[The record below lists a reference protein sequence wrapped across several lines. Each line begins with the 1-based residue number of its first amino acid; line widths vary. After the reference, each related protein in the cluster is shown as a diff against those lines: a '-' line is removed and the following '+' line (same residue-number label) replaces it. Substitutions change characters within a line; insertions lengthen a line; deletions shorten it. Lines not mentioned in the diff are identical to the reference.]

1 MNIGK
6 LSRRWDTGAVDW
18 STAWANWQKQA
29 LLMLRPWVWGLGSAL
44 LGACAVVLVHLDV
57 TQAYTQADEAVER
70 LRQQTAALAPPSPL
84 KAEDAEHAQ
93 RDALS
98 RLPGQAQPSRIWLD
112 LQQALSQQ
120 GLRVMVL
127 RPVSPQV
134 QRITPGRS
142 APAASTGSPVPSQAV
157 TLRVIGAFARW
168 VKAWAAFTEA
178 GPVWSIDRISIVAQP
193 DSQDVQ
199 IDAVLRVWMRPG
211 ESTWQA
217 WPAHDGSVDGPPDGA
232 RALPNQVSVQAAPL
246 FAQPA
251 PLLAQAGAAGSG
263 SETGSGDTAQPAAS
277 TAPDLPEDPERWP
290 LARVRLAGVWQ
301 QGADRQA
308 VLVAGPHWARVRPGQ
323 RVTLEG
329 HRVQAITSEG
339 VTLRAARGP
348 VHVLHWEGGK

>member
-6 LSRRWDTGAVDW
+6 LSRLWDTGAVDE
-18 STAWANWQKQA
+18 STTWANWQKQA
-29 LLMLRPWVWGLGSAL
+29 LLMLRPWVWGLGSAV
-44 LGACAVVLVHLDV
+44 LGACAVLLVHLDV
-57 TQAYTQADEAVER
+57 TDAYTQADEGVER
-70 LRQQTAALAPPSPL
+70 LRQQTVALAPPPPL

-93 RDALS
+93 RDALA

-120 GLRVMVL
+120 GLRVMAL

-134 QRITPGRS
+134 QRMSPGRAS
-142 APAASTGSPVPSQAV
+142 PAASTAPTVPSQAV
-157 TLRVIGAFARW
+157 ALRVIGPFARW
-168 VKAWAAFTEA
+168 AQAWAAFTQA
-178 GPVWSIDRISIVAQP
+178 GPVWTIDRISIVAQA

-217 WPAHDGSVDGPPDGA
+217 WPGHDGPVDGPLAGA
-232 RALPNQVSVQAAPL
+232 RALPRQVAAQAVPL

-251 PLLAQAGAAGSG
+251 PALAQPGAAGSG
-263 SETGSGDTAQPAAS
+263 SGATSQPTA
-277 TAPDLPEDPERWP
+277 TTTPDLPEEPERWP

>member
-6 LSRRWDTGAVDW
+6 LSRLWGTVAVNR
-18 STAWANWQKQA
+18 STPWLKEQKQI
-29 LLMLRPWVWGLGSAL
+29 LLMLRPWVWGLSSAV
-44 LGACAVVLVHLDV
+44 LGACAVVLVQLDV

-70 LRQQTAALAPPSPL
+70 LRQQTAALAPPPHL

-93 RDALS
+93 RDALA

-120 GLRVMVL
+120 GLRVMAL

-134 QRITPGRS
+134 QRIAPGRAS
-142 APAASTGSPVPSQAV
+142 PATSTAPTVPSQAV
-157 TLRVIGAFARW
+157 ALRVIGPFASW
-168 VKAWAAFTEA
+168 AQAWAAFTES
-178 GPVWSIDRISIVAQP
+178 GPVWSIDRISIVAQA

-217 WPAHDGSVDGPPDGA
+217 WPGHDGPMAGSPGGA
-232 RALPNQVSVQAAPL
+232 HELPHQVAVQAGTL

-251 PLLAQAGAAGSG
+251 PPMSQAGAGAA
-263 SETGSGDTAQPAAS
+263 AQPAAS
-277 TAPDLPEDPERWP
+277 TAPDLPEEPERWP

-308 VLVAGPHWARVRPGQ
+308 VLVAGPHWVRVRPGQ

-348 VHVLHWEGGK
+348 VHVLHWEGVK

>member
-6 LSRRWDTGAVDW
+6 LSRLWDTGAVDW
-18 STAWANWQKQA
+18 SSAWANWQKQA
-29 LLMLRPWVWGLGSAL
+29 MRRMRPWVWGLGSAL

-57 TQAYTQADEAVER
+57 TDAHSQADEAVER
-70 LRQQTAALAPPSPL
+70 LRQQTAALAPPPPL

-93 RDALS
+93 RDALA

-120 GLRVMVL
+120 GMRVMAL

-134 QRITPGRS
+134 QRIAPGRAS
-142 APAASTGSPVPSQAV
+142 PAASSAPTVPSQAV
-157 TLRVIGAFARW
+157 ALRVIGPFARW
-168 VKAWAAFTEA
+168 AQAWAAFTEA
-178 GPVWSIDRISIVAQP
+178 GPVWSIDRISIVAQA
-193 DSQDVQ
+193 DGQDVQ

-217 WPAHDGSVDGPPDGA
+217 WPGHDGPMAGPPGGA
-232 RALPNQVSVQAAPL
+232 RALPRQVAVQAAPL

-251 PLLAQAGAAGSG
+251 PLLAQASDAGSG
-263 SETGSGDTAQPAAS
+263 SGSGSAAQLASS
-277 TAPDLPEDPERWP
+277 TAPDLPEEPERWP

-329 HRVQAITSEG
+329 HRVQTITSEG

-348 VHVLHWEGGK
+348 IHVLHWEGGK

>member
-1 MNIGK
+1 MNFGK
-6 LSRRWDTGAVDW
+6 LSSLGDMGSLDGP
-18 STAWANWQKQA
+18 TAWAQWQRQA
-29 LLMLRPWVWGLGSAL
+29 VRKLRPWTWGLGCAV
-44 LGACAVVLVHLDV
+44 LGACVVVLLNLELTD
-57 TQAYTQADEAVER
+57 AYTQADEVVER
-70 LRQQTAALAPPSPL
+70 LRQQTSALAPPAPM

-93 RDALS
+93 RDALA
-98 RLPGQAQPSRIWLD
+98 RLPGQAQTSRIWLD

-120 GLRVMVL
+120 GLRVMAL

-134 QRITPGRS
+134 QRI
-142 APAASTGSPVPSQAV
+142 APARAAPATNMPPVPSQTIAV
-157 TLRVIGAFARW
+157 RVMGPFARW
-168 VKAWAAFTEA
+168 AQAWAAFTEA
-178 GPVWSIDRISIVAQP
+178 GPVWSIDRISIVPQP

-211 ESTWQA
+211 ESSWQA
-217 WPAHDGSVDGPPDGA
+217 WPGHDGAMEGLLKGA
-232 RALPNQVSVQAAPL
+232 RPPPRQVSAQAAPL
-246 FAQPA
+246 FAQPG
-251 PLLAQAGAAGSG
+251 PPLAQAGAAGSG
-263 SETGSGDTAQPAAS
+263 SGAAAQPASS
-277 TAPDLPEDPERWP
+277 TVPDLPEDPERWP

-339 VTLRAARGP
+339 VTLRLTRGP

>member
-6 LSRRWDTGAVDW
+6 LSRLWGIGALNW
-18 STAWANWQKQA
+18 SAVWALWQKQA
-29 LLMLRPWVWGLGSAL
+29 LHMLRPWAWGLGSAV
-44 LGACAVVLVHLDV
+44 LGLCAVVLVHLDV
-57 TQAYTQADEAVER
+57 TDAYFQADESVER
-70 LRQQTAALAPPSPL
+70 LRQQTTALAPPTPL

-93 RDALS
+93 RDALA

-120 GLRVMVL
+120 GLRVMAL

-134 QRITPGRS
+134 QRFTPGRS
-142 APAASTGSPVPSQAV
+142 APAASAAPPVPSQAV
-157 TLRVIGAFARW
+157 ALRVIGPFVRW
-168 VKAWAAFTEA
+168 TQAWAAFTEA
-178 GPVWSIDRISIVAQP
+178 GPVWSIDRISIVAQS
-193 DSQDVQ
+193 DRQDVQ

-217 WPAHDGSVDGPPDGA
+217 WPGHDGQTDRALDGT
-232 RALPNQVSVQAAPL
+232 RALPRQVAAQTVPL
-246 FAQPA
+246 FAHSA
-251 PLLAQAGAAGSG
+251 PPLAPSGAGAA
-263 SETGSGDTAQPAAS
+263 AQP
-277 TAPDLPEDPERWP
+277 TALTAPKVPDLPEDPERWP
-290 LARVRLAGVWQ
+290 LARVRLAGLWQ

-339 VTLRAARGP
+339 VTLRPARGP
-348 VHVLHWEGGK
+348 VHVLHWEGSK

>member
-6 LSRRWDTGAVDW
+6 LLHLCDTGAVDW

-29 LLMLRPWVWGLGSAL
+29 LLMLSPCAWGLGSAV

-57 TQAYTQADEAVER
+57 TDAYIQADEAMER
-70 LRQQTAALAPPSPL
+70 LRQQKVDLAPSSPL
-84 KAEDAEHAQ
+84 KAEDAEHSQ
-93 RDALS
+93 RDALA
-98 RLPGQAQPSRIWLD
+98 RLPGQAQTSRIWLD
-112 LQQALSQQ
+112 LQHALSQQ
-120 GLRVMVL
+120 GLRVVAL

-134 QRITPGRS
+134 QRIAPGRAS
-142 APAASTGSPVPSQAV
+142 PAASTAPTVPSQAV
-157 TLRVIGAFARW
+157 SLRVIGPFARW
-168 VKAWAAFTEA
+168 AQAWAAFTEA
-178 GPVWSIDRISIVAQP
+178 GPVWTIDRISIVAQV

-217 WPAHDGSVDGPPDGA
+217 WPGHDGPVDGPTDGA
-232 RALPNQVSVQAAPL
+232 RKLPRQVPVQAAPL
-246 FAQPA
+246 FAQPT
-251 PLLAQAGAAGSG
+251 PKLAQAGA
-263 SETGSGDTAQPAAS
+263 TGSGTGSGEAVQPAAPTS
-277 TAPDLPEDPERWP
+277 PDLPEDPERWP

-301 QGADRQA
+301 QGTDRQA

-339 VTLRAARGP
+339 LTLRAARGP